1 MTAGDATGQPA
12 RSGARYWIA
21 SLDKGAAC
29 GLAILAVAVVLALIG
44 PMLAPHSP
52 RQILGSPF
60 MPPGEF
66 VLGTDALGRD
76 VLSRLIVGARLTLLT
91 ALSATALGFVLG
103 MLLGMP
109 PAVVRG
115 RFDDVATWVID
126 LLLSFPPLL
135 LALLIISAL
144 GADLTVLI
152 CTVALIHMPRVAR
165 VSRAAALGVAA
176 LTFVDVSRAR
186 GEGLPAILWHDILPN
201 CWRLLGAEF
210 GLRLTYSI
218 LTIAGLSFLGL
229 GIQPPDADWGSMV
242 RENLTALQLGTYV
255 ATLAPALAIGLLS
268 VAVNLIVDW
277 TGRRSTQAIPQELR
291 S

>member
-1 MTAGDATGQPA
+1 MTSDPATLESSPPSQRHWLAGLDTGA
-12 RSGARYWIA
+12 V
-21 SLDKGAAC
+21 C
-29 GLAILAVAVVLALIG
+29 GIAILALTVIVALFG
-44 PMLAPHSP
+44 PWLAPHSP
-52 RQILGSPF
+52 RQILGSSF

-66 VLGTDALGRD
+66 LLGTDGLGRD
-76 VLSRLIVGARLTLLT
+76 VFSRLIVGARLTILT
-91 ALSATALGFVLG
+91 ALTATTLGFVLG

-109 PAVVRG
+109 PAVTRN
-115 RFDDVATWVID
+115 RYDDVATWVID

-135 LALLIISAL
+135 LALLVISAL
-144 GADLTVLI
+144 GADLIVLI

-165 VSRAAALGVAA
+165 VSRAAALGVSA
-176 LTFVDVSRAR
+176 LTFVDVARAR
-186 GEGLPAILWHDILPN
+186 GEGLFTILWRDVLPN

-242 RENLTALQLGTYV
+242 RENLTALQLGTYA
-255 ATLAPALAIGLLS
+255 ATLAPALAIGILS

-277 TGRRSTQAIPQELR
+277 TGRRSTQNIPQELR

>member
-1 MTAGDATGQPA
+1 MTAEPAIAQPA
-12 RSGARYWIA
+12 RPSARSWIA
-21 SLDKGAAC
+21 GLDKGAAC
-29 GLAILAVAVVLALIG
+29 GLVILALTILVAIFG
-44 PMLAPHSP
+44 PWLAPHSP
-52 RQILGSPF
+52 RQILGNPF
-60 MPPGEF
+60 LPPGEF
-66 VLGTDALGRD
+66 LLGTDALGRD
-76 VLSRLIVGARLTLLT
+76 VLSRLIVGAHLTVLT
-91 ALSATALGFVLG
+91 AVSATALGFILG

-115 RFDDVATWVID
+115 RYDDIATWVID

-144 GADLTVLI
+144 GADLMVLI

-186 GEGLPAILWHDILPN
+186 GEGLPSILWRDVLPN
-201 CWRLLGAEF
+201 CLRLLGAEF

-242 RENLTALQLGTYV
+242 RENLTALQLGSYA
-255 ATLAPALAIGLLS
+255 ATLAPALAIGILS
-268 VAVNLIVDW
+268 IAVNLIVDW
-277 TGRRSTQAIPQELR
+277 TGRRSTQSIPQELR